1 MDKKQWD
8 RALHFTPLMD
18 IMNIQ
23 HPKSFDF
30 DVAREHG
37 KLVEFA
43 LVSTPVVA
51 VLPLVDQTF
60 QVGERD
66 AVVPACIVYFIREA
80 GIGKFATKESK
91 SIIWYGNLEGGFRGS
106 VVR

>member
-1 MDKKQWD
+1 MNEKQWD

-23 HPKSFDF
+23 HSESFDF
-30 DVAREHG
+30 DIAREHW

-51 VLPLVDQTF
+51 VLPLVGQTF

-66 AVVPACIVYFIREA
+66 AVVPPGIVYFIRKA
-80 GIGKFATKESK
+80 GIGKLAAKESE
-91 SIIWYGNLEGGFRGS
+91 SIIWYGNLEGSFRGH
-106 VVR
+106 VVK

>member
-1 MDKKQWD
+1 MNEKQWD
-8 RALHFTPLMD
+8 RPLHFTPLMD
-18 IMNIQ
+18 IMDIQ
-23 HPKSFDF
+23 HPKPFDF
-30 DVAREHG
+30 DVAREHW

-43 LVSTPVVA
+43 LVDTPVVA

-66 AVVPACIVYFIREA
+66 AVVPLCTVYFIRKA
-80 GIGKFATKESK
+80 GIRKLAAKEGKG
-91 SIIWYGNLEGGFRGS
+91 IIWYENLEGGFRGH